1 MTFYLFPDD
10 DTYQYRYLPM
20 LVFVLGFVIRLYA
33 CCFTFII
40 NPDGVLYIHQARAL
54 FYGQWDT
61 VTSCGLSDLSIYPI
75 LIAGAFALF
84 HDWMMAA
91 QGVSFIFGF
100 ALLFPVYFMLR
111 RFFDRNVSATAT
123 LIFALIPVMVGR
135 SADVLRD
142 PVCWFFLAL
151 GIYGFVTYM
160 DRKNSRY
167 LLYSAICFI
176 LASWARI
183 ESVLFAGISFLCI
196 LLVRQD
202 RKLRHLMVFALP
214 FVFLAVVFSI
224 GVTACDVSVN
234 DLHRAKSLVNKIS
247 QPLSRYS
254 QLRTEL
260 AQLSAGFQD
269 DFLEFFLPEA
279 RSNIWL
285 VAFGTMINRMLEAF
299 FYPFALVFGIGLA
312 GIGKRIKTDLR
323 LLYLLA
329 LTLSAVALLYLH
341 TLDAWA
347 IYYRFIVIMIL
358 PCAVF
363 AGFGIEKIRNAIQH
377 KIRVGEAV
385 ALALI
390 VFLILV
396 SGLPKNLQ
404 YRGDDKQVFRQIGES
419 IAGRRDRSR
428 PAEVA
433 TSSQTHRWVSFYANL
448 DFPGAACPE
457 SGAMNNWEQVAADET
472 GFIRH
477 LKQNN
482 MRYVLW
488 EKRRWPPGA
497 ADPANSLYDAGYVEL
512 DRWNHPDTGQMI
524 LYELR

>member
-1 MTFYLFPDD
+1 MTGYRVPDD
-10 DTYQYRYLPM
+10 DTYPYRYLPI
-20 LVFVLGFVIRLYA
+20 LVFVLGFFIRLYA

-54 FYGQWDT
+54 FYGQWDA
-61 VTSCGLSDLSIYPI
+61 VTSCGLPDLSVYPI
-75 LIAGAFALF
+75 LIAGAFALL
-84 HDWMMAA
+84 HDWMAA
-91 QGVSFIFGF
+91 ARGVSLVFGS
-100 ALLFPVYFMLR
+100 ALLLPVYFTLR

-151 GIYGFVTYM
+151 AIYGFVTYM
-160 DRKNSRY
+160 DRKNSWY
-167 LLYSAICFI
+167 LLLSSICFI

-183 ESVLFAGISFLCI
+183 ESILYAGISFLCM
-196 LLVRQD
+196 LPVKQD
-202 RKLRHLMVFALP
+202 RKLRHLMVFVLP
-214 FVFLAVVFSI
+214 FLCLALVSII
-224 GVTACDVSVN
+224 GVTACDMSVN
-234 DLHRAKSLVNKIS
+234 DLHRAKLLANKMF
-247 QPLSRYS
+247 QPFYRYS
-254 QLRTEL
+254 QLQMEL

-269 DFLEFFLPEA
+269 DFMEFFLPEA
-279 RSNIWL
+279 RANLWL
-285 VAFGTMINRMLEAF
+285 VAFGTLLNRVLEAF

-312 GIGKRIKTDLR
+312 GIGRRIKTDR
-323 LLYLLA
+323 RILYLSA
-329 LTLSAVALLYLH
+329 LTVSAAGLLYLH
-341 TLDAWA
+341 TLDTWA
-347 IYYRFIVIMIL
+347 VYYRFIVIMIL

-363 AGFGIEKIRNAIQH
+363 AGFGIEKIRSAIQH
-377 KIRVGEAV
+377 KIRVGEAG

-396 SGLPKNLQ
+396 SGLPKNLY
-404 YRGDDKQVFRQIGES
+404 YRGYDKQVFRQIGES
-419 IAGRRDRSR
+419 IAGRQDRSR
-428 PAEVA
+428 PVEVA

-448 DFPGAACPE
+448 GFPGAACPE
-457 SGAMNNWEQVAADET
+457 SGAMNNWEQAAADEA

-488 EKRRWPPGA
+488 EQRRWPAGA
-497 ADPANSLYDAGYVEL
+497 ADPANSLRDAGFVEL
-512 DRWNHPDTGQMI
+512 GRWNHPDTGQMI